1 MKIYEILQINNIEN
15 YLKYLENF
23 ESNKNKILKKINYFI
38 LDKKIDKKHPFFYAL
53 EHFKKKLFKEED
65 KAKSLFDMKIE
76 FQPGI
81 FISARIK
88 GNNLILK
95 NITYV
100 KTENLERL
108 NEALTGNKKITLN
121 EDNQNSFTPEN
132 NKEISF
138 SKDFRVVGTCN
149 EGEEASLSDAFLSR
163 FTVIY
168 VDKYNDEEEKK
179 VLKDEAGDI
188 KDINYLNS
196 LLEKYYSYFNDINKW
211 NLSQKINCFNIT
223 KQVDEN
229 RQKPH
234 QENLNLVAYYLLK
247 GLNEK
252 RGKNINKINSIFGI
266 KNNEDKDEFSPI
278 EVKNNYIISKLN
290 QLKMNIKHYKIEKKI
305 IEKNNNDENKIKIS
319 NLVFTQKIKELIDVI
334 HFGLSTKT
342 PLILEGEYG
351 QGKMTSIKYY
361 ATIANLEIIQV
372 SISKSTKV
380 DDLLC
385 KITFK
390 KNEKGNFSLVN
401 SKTPLCQA
409 IECKDNFTNKLI
421 VLEGINNA
429 SPAILEILNSI
440 YGPTGTK
447 ILLPNGSTI
456 EKGNMNLI
464 SIFNPS
470 EDYTREKLPGNLIN
484 NSLYFIVE
492 NPSISDIKIIITNL
506 FNEAGLKKM
515 EQDEFIEKF
524 ITAQKIAKEGVG
536 EFPITLHEVR
546 KYISFR
552 KSLPNLDKNIFMS
565 FIFNYHFS
573 QKENI
578 YRAQK
583 ELKLDTFLFNPV
595 IDYSGEYKYL
605 NFKSSKRSKNQIEIE
620 IKNSEKIKEK
630 YEELKNKFNSMTLTE
645 KLCFLF
651 LLCCIKAQKTP
662 IIQGVTAS
670 GKSFIVKL
678 FSDIL
683 GQDLSIY
690 QLNSNSGLSI
700 FTGQSVIKE
709 NFDEKEKNEIKNIM
723 KLLKIKNK
731 NYKEISSEDFKNF
744 QRIIDNKLNSKNL
757 DKNEKKKYEKA
768 KKILSILKSP
778 LSRFTHEDSELIKSI
793 KKGKWIALDGIE
805 MASQQISEKLS
816 SLCGEIPTLNIYE
829 SGLDDLNFNFT
840 NINPN
845 FRLFIIYNPSSQN
858 SKKID
863 QSLFNK
869 CIKFTLPSID
879 YSPRDAT
886 TMLYE
891 SLIRKSKSKY
901 DIPLWSNLC
910 SRIAKYHIEEKK
922 ITKKNPEL
930 IAGNVP
936 FSPRHL
942 NFISNDFHH
951 TFRHKKIS
959 IEVWLQ
965 SIFDNYYW
973 RSFIKYLPSK
983 KIDYMEATKKII
995 KALPDQQFK
1004 VDQELDFNEEF
1015 KEIVAYLIQIQKYCI
1030 SEDDKD
1036 NKEFSNILFD
1046 DLLNKCLEV
1055 PINRVKLRS
1064 LYNNLCDTI
1073 LLLDNM
1079 QINDDILKNKYYQIH
1094 FIKNNYENI
1103 LNNFESINEFIEQ
1116 ITLKDDKLLNNSEIK
1131 MYLLRMRFLN
1141 EILKNK
1147 ENKSIYEPDLNYNL
1161 FNRYSN
1167 DLSQKL
1173 LDLMMYKNKSSFEDL
1188 VIFICENPDVFKII
1202 HYYYPYNNNSLKRG
1216 QLKLADYYIYIWS
1229 HLYLKKYNFSIR
1241 IKENRYD
1248 IVFTNENQR
1257 DKITPYFVLNEKDSL
1272 LLSLK
1277 YSYVKKNLKG
1287 NKYLYKYIDISEDNT
1302 KEDIEKKLCKCFSGL

>member
-1 MKIYEILQINNIEN
+1 
-15 YLKYLENF
+15 
-23 ESNKNKILKKINYFI
+23 
-38 LDKKIDKKHPFFYAL
+38 
-53 EHFKKKLFKEED
+53 
-65 KAKSLFDMKIE
+65 MKIE

-138 SKDFRVVGTCN
+138 SKDFRVAGTCN
-149 EGEEASLSDAFLSR
+149 EGEETSLSDAFLSR
-163 FTVIY
+163 FTIIY
-168 VDKYNDEEEKK
+168 VDKYNDEKEKK
-179 VLKDEAGDI
+179 VLKDKVGDI
-188 KDINYLNS
+188 KDVTYLNS
-196 LLEKYYSYFNDINKW
+196 LLEKYYSYFNDINKM

-229 RQKPH
+229 RNKPH
-234 QENLNLVAYYLLK
+234 QENLNLVFYYLLK

-252 RGKNINKINSIFGI
+252 RGKNINKINNIFGI
-266 KNNEDKDEFSPI
+266 KNNEDKDGISPI
-278 EVKNNYIISKLN
+278 EVKYNFIISKLN
-290 QLKMNIKHYKIEKKI
+290 QLKMNIKHYKIEKKT
-305 IEKNNNDENKIKIS
+305 IEKNNNDENKINIS

-334 HFGLSTKT
+334 HFGLSTNI

-372 SISKSTKV
+372 PISKSTKV

-429 SPAILEILNSI
+429 SLAILEVLNSI

-447 ILLPNGSTI
+447 ILLPNSSTI

-470 EDYTREKLPGNLIN
+470 EDCTREKLRGNLIN

-492 NPSISDIKIIITNL
+492 NPSISDIKIIIANL

-573 QKENI
+573 QKENM

-583 ELKLDTFLFNPV
+583 ELKLTQFLFNPV
-595 IDYSGEYKYL
+595 IDYSGDYKYL

-620 IKNSEKIKEK
+620 IKNSEKIKKNYEK
-630 YEELKNKFNSMTLTE
+630 LKNKFNSMTLTE

-662 IIQGVTAS
+662 IIQAVTSS

-700 FTGQSVIKE
+700 FTGQSVIKK
-709 NFDEKEKNEIKNIM
+709 NFDDKEKNEIKDIM
-723 KLLKIKNK
+723 KLLKIKSK
-731 NYKEISSEDFKNF
+731 NYNEISSEDFKNI
-744 QRIIDNKLNSKNL
+744 QIKIDKKLKSKDL
-757 DKNEKKKYEKA
+757 DKNEKKIYEKT
-768 KKILSILKSP
+768 KKLLSVLKSP
-778 LSRFTHEDSELIKSI
+778 LNRFTHEDSELIKSI

-816 SLCGEIPTLNIYE
+816 SLCGEIPTLNISYMTE
-829 SGLDDLNFNFT
+829 V
-840 NINPN
+840 
-845 FRLFIIYNPSSQN
+845 
-858 SKKID
+858 
-863 QSLFNK
+863 QS
-869 CIKFTLPSID
+869 
-879 YSPRDAT
+879 
-886 TMLYE
+886 
-891 SLIRKSKSKY
+891 
-901 DIPLWSNLC
+901 
-910 SRIAKYHIEEKK
+910 
-922 ITKKNPEL
+922 
-930 IAGNVP
+930 P
-936 FSPRHL
+936 F
-942 NFISNDFHH
+942 
-951 TFRHKKIS
+951 
-959 IEVWLQ
+959 
-965 SIFDNYYW
+965 
-973 RSFIKYLPSK
+973 
-983 KIDYMEATKKII
+983 
-995 KALPDQQFK
+995 
-1004 VDQELDFNEEF
+1004 
-1015 KEIVAYLIQIQKYCI
+1015 EIL
-1030 SEDDKD
+1030 
-1036 NKEFSNILFD
+1036 
-1046 DLLNKCLEV
+1046 
-1055 PINRVKLRS
+1055 
-1064 LYNNLCDTI
+1064 
-1073 LLLDNM
+1073 
-1079 QINDDILKNKYYQIH
+1079 H
-1094 FIKNNYENI
+1094 FINI
-1103 LNNFESINEFIEQ
+1103 SHL
-1116 ITLKDDKLLNNSEIK
+1116 LK
-1131 MYLLRMRFLN
+1131 
-1141 EILKNK
+1141 
-1147 ENKSIYEPDLNYNL
+1147 
-1161 FNRYSN
+1161 
-1167 DLSQKL
+1167 
-1173 LDLMMYKNKSSFEDL
+1173 
-1188 VIFICENPDVFKII
+1188 
-1202 HYYYPYNNNSLKRG
+1202 KRG
-1216 QLKLADYYIYIWS
+1216 
-1229 HLYLKKYNFSIR
+1229 
-1241 IKENRYD
+1241 
-1248 IVFTNENQR
+1248 
-1257 DKITPYFVLNEKDSL
+1257 
-1272 LLSLK
+1272 
-1277 YSYVKKNLKG
+1277 
-1287 NKYLYKYIDISEDNT
+1287 
-1302 KEDIEKKLCKCFSGL
+1302 